1 VKWYKLYMPYADDA
15 TKGQLQQLIDKFG
28 G

>member
-1 VKWYKLYMPYADDA
+1 VKWYKLYMPFADDA